1 MPYRYKDPVGQ
12 KRVTLEEVARVAGV
26 SRATVSRVVNG
37 VATVDE
43 TIRKTVERAISST
56 GYLPNLAARSLVT
69 RRADAI
75 ALVLPHENRIVGDP
89 FFTRIVRGVTG
100 ILRPIGVHLVLIMT
114 GPDTGDQVMS
124 DLRQGR
130 LDGVILVHTH
140 QADPLPERLV
150 QGRQPVVL
158 SARPAEPMPITYVDV
173 NQKAGGAMAAEHLVT
188 RGCRN
193 VATITGSLD
202 RSPGH
207 DRLAGFREAM
217 AVSGWPDVVTVEG
230 DFTAESGAAAMEQ
243 LLRRY
248 PDVDGVFIASDLM
261 AQGALPVLRRHGRS
275 VPDDVAVV
283 GFDDSSAALSCDPPL
298 TTVRQPV
305 EDMAAEMARQL
316 LRQIDSSDTPVR
328 SVIFEPLLVVR
339 QSA

>member
-1 MPYRYKDPVGQ
+1 VSASREPLA

-43 TIRKTVERAISST
+43 NIRQVVERAISTT

-69 RRADAI
+69 RRADAV
-75 ALVLPHENRIVGDP
+75 ALVLPDESRIIGDP
-89 FFTRIVRGVTG
+89 FFTRIVTGVTS
-100 ILRPIGVHLVLIMT
+100 IVRPLGVHLVLMMT
-114 GPDTGDQVMS
+114 GPDTGEQVLT

-140 QADPLPERLV
+140 ENDPLPGLLV
-150 QGRQPVVL
+150 NSQRPVVV
-158 SARPAEPMPITYVDV
+158 SARPSRPIPITYVDV
-173 NQKAGGAMAAEHLVT
+173 NQTAGGALAAEHLVA
-188 RGCRN
+188 RGCKR

-202 RSPGH
+202 RTPGH
-207 DRLAGFREAM
+207 ERLAGFRGAM
-217 AVSGWPDVVTVEG
+217 SALGQPDIVTVEG
-230 DFTAESGAAAMEQ
+230 NFTRESGAEAMER
-243 LLRRY
+243 LIIRY
-248 PDVDGVFIASDLM
+248 PEVDGVFIASDLM
-261 AQGALPVLRRHGRS
+261 AEGALPVLRRHGRA
-275 VPDDVAVV
+275 VPDDVAIV

-305 EDMAAEMARQL
+305 EDMAAEMARLL
-316 LRQIDSSDTPVR
+316 LRQVENGDTPVR
-328 SVIFEPLLVVR
+328 AVIFEPTLVVR